1 MNTVIV
7 NISTMLF
14 VVVVQLLS
22 GVQLFVTPLTAAY
35 QAPLSFTIPWSLL
48 KFISIELVMISNHLI
63 HFHPLLLLP
72 SIFPS
77 IRVFSNE
84 CLFASGGQSVGTSE
98 LSISPSNEHSGLI
111 LFRIDWFELLVVE
124 RNSQKSSPKKKKKKS
139 SPGPEFENISSLVL
153 NLFYMSHYIWILE
166 KP

>member
-111 LFRIDWFELLVVE
+111 LFRIDWFDLLAVQE
-124 RNSQKSSPKKKKKKS
+124 TLKS
-139 SPGPEFENISSLVL
+139 LL
-153 NLFYMSHYIWILE
+153 QHHNLKASILQCSAFFMVQLSYLYIHVYL
-166 KP
+166 